1 MVDGMTWRKLDGTW
15 PVEAFIA
22 ETWVETVACEI
33 EVETRE
39 LRVHWPP
46 GEPVHHLVR
55 DPSRYRLMREEHR
68 ATVRG

>member
-1 MVDGMTWRKLDGTW
+1 MTWRKLDDLR

-22 ETWVETVACEI
+22 DTWVGTVACEM
-33 EVETRE
+33 EDVTRE

-55 DPSRYRLMREEHR
+55 DPSRYRLPPITQR
-68 ATVRG
+68 

>member
-1 MVDGMTWRKLDGTW
+1 MTWRKFDTVR

-22 ETWVETVACEI
+22 DTWVATVACQMEDT
-33 EVETRE
+33 TRE

-55 DPSRYRLMREEHR
+55 DPSRYRLLPSRPLPQ
-68 ATVRG
+68 VQG